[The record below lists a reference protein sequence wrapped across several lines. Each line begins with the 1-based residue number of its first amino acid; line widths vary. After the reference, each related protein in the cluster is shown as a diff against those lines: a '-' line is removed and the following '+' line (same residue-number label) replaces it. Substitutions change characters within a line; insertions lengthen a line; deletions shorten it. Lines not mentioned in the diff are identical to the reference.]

1 MVFYMK
7 IKRLKYIFEEIVAF
21 VAKEQA
27 TANIFYEFNDE
38 WYSITGQLAP
48 QNIRQHLD
56 LSREKANHFF
66 SDGNTGFYYF
76 EDGKYSVCVKFIAS
90 PRLPRRDRIRK
101 TIDEARNVAINR
113 YKVGHSSLTD
123 LLAKDAFSFHLNEAI
138 TGLSSNAALVG
149 DQHEA
154 GAPPAVGVLA
164 IDIDFFKQV
173 NDTWGHIYGDQV
185 LKAFGYRLDSAAQKI
200 METEETVVKIH
211 VGHPSGEEF
220 LIAIEAA
227 ANKDRFREWATFFRK
242 VIADDPLPSETEW
255 QMLSLDSVPTGLYPP
270 PLAERRI
277 TASVGVYFH
286 SGVLPK
292 NNVRVVSEFLEKS
305 DTALYRAK
313 AGGRDQVIFYD
324 DILTRC
330 GRILEQDHGSGVVAI
345 DIGSDVG
352 VEEGQEFKIFSPT
365 FTGEKKF
372 VINNGR
378 TTRAL
383 GYYPRVESGRLTVF
397 NVQSEMSFAYISSV
411 DKAASFEIGSHLE
424 AIPAGSIRHLLS
436 GISKYFP
443 SKSES
448 EETSAL
454 EKTQRYVVE
463 SAASREKPFAIFIN
477 ISKQSAYVRMFGIGS
492 LNDALVRIY
501 RAAQVRFPAV
511 RYVEVID
518 SSSICIVGAGKLY
531 NEDKIT
537 EFVELMR
544 HEHPDLGILA
554 GVFCEKD
561 VIPEKNIKGDKLSHS
576 YAIEFA
582 QYASSELGRS
592 SDLAVRHFSYSAVTD
607 VLYDLRNKGES
618 KAAMADYKRL
628 QSFGLR
634 SPNFVNYGGLISGS
648 LGDDRGAQK
657 YYEAACLM
665 TPNDV
670 IYKLNFMIS
679 SNRLAEYN
687 QAITA
692 LTGTSIEDIRS
703 KKSVHKYGFFAFAY
717 SYAMAKLAGSE
728 LYNDSRFKAVA
739 DEAVVLGKSENYRGV
754 EKITQALAN

>member
-1 MVFYMK
+1 MK
-7 IKRLKYIFEEIVAF
+7 IKRLKYISEEIVAF
-21 VAKEQA
+21 VAKDQA
-27 TANIFYEFNDE
+27 TADVFYEFNGE
-38 WYSITGQLAP
+38 WYSIIGQLAP
-48 QNIRQHLD
+48 QSVREHLD
-56 LSREKANHFF
+56 LSREKSSHFF

-76 EDGKYSVCVKFIAS
+76 EDGKYSVRVRFVAS
-90 PRLPRRDRIRK
+90 PRLPRRDKVRK

-123 LLAKDAFSFHLNEAI
+123 LLAKDAFSLHLNEAI
-138 TGLSSNAALVG
+138 AGLSSNAALVG
-149 DQHEA
+149 DHHEA
-154 GAPPAVGVLA
+154 GSPPALGVLA

-185 LKAFGYRLDSAAQKI
+185 LKAFGYRLDAAAQKI
-200 METEETVVKIH
+200 IEVEETAVKIH

-227 ANKDRFREWATFFRK
+227 ANKERFREWATLFRK
-242 VIADDPLPSETEW
+242 AIADDPLPSENEW
-255 QMLSLDSVPTGLYPP
+255 QMLSLDSVPAGLYPP
-270 PLAERRI
+270 PLAERRV

-292 NNVRVVSEFLEKS
+292 SSTRVVSEFLEKS

-372 VINNGR
+372 VVNNGR

-397 NVQSEMSFAYISSV
+397 NVQSELSFAYISSL

-424 AIPAGSIRHLLS
+424 AVPAGSIRHLLS

-448 EETSAL
+448 EEVNAL

-463 SAASREKPFAIFIN
+463 AAASKEKPFAIVIN
-477 ISKQSAYVRMFGIGS
+477 ISKQSGYVRMFGIGS
-492 LNDALVRIY
+492 LNDALVKIY
-501 RAAQVRFPAV
+501 RAAQARFPAV

-531 NEDKIT
+531 NEDKVS

-561 VIPEKNIKGDKLSHS
+561 VIPGKNIRGDKLSHT

-592 SDLAVRHFSYSAVTD
+592 SDLAVRHFGYLEVTD
-607 VLYDLRNKGES
+607 VLYALRNKGES
-618 KAAMADYKRL
+618 KTAMADYKKL

-648 LGDDRGAQK
+648 LGDDRGACK
-657 YYEAACLM
+657 YYEEACLIA
-665 TPNDV
+665 PSDI
-670 IYKLNFMIS
+670 IYKLNFLVS
-679 SNRLAEYN
+679 SNRLAEYD
-687 QAITA
+687 QAICA
-692 LTGTSIEDIRS
+692 VASISIEDIRS
-703 KKSVHKYGFFAFAY
+703 KKSAHKYGFFAFAY
-717 SYAMAKLAGSE
+717 SYAMAKLAGSA
-728 LYNDSRFKAVA
+728 LYDDSRFNAIA
-739 DEAVVLGKSENYRGV
+739 DEAIALGRSENYRGV
-754 EKITQALAN
+754 EKIIKALAS

>member
-1 MVFYMK
+1 MK
-7 IKRLKYIFEEIVAF
+7 IKKLKYISEEIVTF
-21 VAKEQA
+21 IAKDQA
-27 TANIFYEFNDE
+27 TADIFYEFNSE
-38 WYSITGQLAP
+38 WHSITGQAVPSNL
-48 QNIRQHLD
+48 REHLD
-56 LSREKANHFF
+56 LSRKNPSHYFP
-66 SDGNTGFYYF
+66 DGNTGFYYC
-76 EDGKYSVCVKFIAS
+76 EDSKYSVRVKFIAS
-90 PRLPRRDRIRK
+90 PRRPRRDKVRK
-101 TIDEARNVAINR
+101 TIDEAINVAINR

-123 LLAKDAFSFHLNEAI
+123 LLAKDAFSFHLDEAI
-138 TGLSSNAALVG
+138 AGLSSNAALVG
-149 DQHEA
+149 DHHEA
-154 GAPPAVGVLA
+154 GSPPALGVLA

-185 LKAFGYRLDSAAQKI
+185 LKAFGYRLDAAAQKI
-200 METEETVVKIH
+200 IETEETAVKIH

-227 ANKDRFREWATFFRK
+227 TNKERFREWATQFRK
-242 VIADDPLPSETEW
+242 AIADDPLPSENEW
-255 QMLSLDSVPTGLYPP
+255 KMLSLDSVPAGLYPP

-286 SGVLPK
+286 SGILPESST
-292 NNVRVVSEFLEKS
+292 RVVSEFLEKS

-330 GRILEQDHGSGVVAI
+330 GRILEQDHGSGVVAV

-372 VINNGR
+372 VVDNGR

-397 NVQSEMSFAYISSV
+397 NVQSELSFAYISSL
-411 DKAASFEIGSHLE
+411 DKTASFEIGSHLE
-424 AIPAGSIRHLLS
+424 AVPAGSIRHLLS
-436 GISKYFP
+436 GFSKYFP

-448 EETSAL
+448 EEINAL

-463 SAASREKPFAIFIN
+463 AAASKEKPFAIVIN
-477 ISKQSAYVRMFGIGS
+477 LSKQSGYVRMFGIGS
-492 LNDALVRIY
+492 LNDALVKIY

-518 SSSICIVGAGKLY
+518 SSSICIVGAGTLY
-531 NEDKIT
+531 NEDKVS

-561 VIPEKNIKGDKLSHS
+561 ATPGKNINGEKLSHTH
-576 YAIEFA
+576 AIEFA

-592 SDLAVRHFSYSAVTD
+592 SDLAVRHFGYLQVTD
-607 VLYDLRNKGES
+607 VLYALRNKGES
-618 KAAMADYKRL
+618 KTAMTDYKKL
-628 QSFGLR
+628 QSFGLT
-634 SPNFVNYGGLISGS
+634 SPNFVNQGGLISGS
-648 LGDDRGAQK
+648 LGDDRGACK
-657 YYEAACLM
+657 YYEEACLIA
-665 TPNDV
+665 PGEI
-670 IYKLNFMIS
+670 IYKLNLLVS
-679 SNRLAEYN
+679 LSRLGEYD
-687 QAITA
+687 QAINA
-692 LTGTSIEDIRS
+692 VASIPVEEIRS
-703 KKSVHKYGFFAFAY
+703 KKLAHKYGFFAFAY
-717 SYAMAKLAGSE
+717 SYAMAKLAESKTYDD
-728 LYNDSRFKAVA
+728 LRFNAIA
-739 DEAVVLGKSENYRGV
+739 DEAVAIGRSENYRGV
-754 EKITQALAN
+754 GKIIKALTS